1 MPRCVSFSVI
11 SPVLQQNSWSRSSE
25 DRSRLGSLQRF
36 LQSKVTAYELR
47 SIIWEFCEGLST
59 RQKAFE
65 EVATLLSKERAVARE
80 PGHTKRCFTEEEE
93 ALLYKLLAEIQTQ
106 MQMQTKTK
114 TTKTK
119 EDEEKLGV
127 MTWQMCESS
136 DRAIPKNYVV
146 FTFRPYTAEGETGE
160 HT

>member
-1 MPRCVSFSVI
+1 M
-11 SPVLQQNSWSRSSE
+11 
-25 DRSRLGSLQRF
+25 
-36 LQSKVTAYELR
+36 TAYELR

-146 FTFRPYTAEGETGE
+146 FTFRPYTAEGEVNQLKQSELLFVSFRCLKRLANTLE
-160 HT
+160 NSL